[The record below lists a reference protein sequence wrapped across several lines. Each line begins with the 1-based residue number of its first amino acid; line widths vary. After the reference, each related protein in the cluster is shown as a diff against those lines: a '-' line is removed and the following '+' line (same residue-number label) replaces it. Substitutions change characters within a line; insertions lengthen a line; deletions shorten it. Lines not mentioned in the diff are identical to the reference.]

1 MTNRIRLCILD
12 MCGVNYSSLKFS
24 SGEIAVVPH
33 SQRQE
38 KGQNR
43 RLSPPGSECNV
54 QTLGR
59 CFYGEKNENENF
71 IHVSKCLTMQLM
83 GDTDYDIHNKYP

>member
-1 MTNRIRLCILD
+1 M
-12 MCGVNYSSLKFS
+12 NYSSLKFY
-24 SGEIAVVPH
+24 SGEISVGPH

-43 RLSPPGSECNV
+43 RLSLPGSECNV
-54 QTLGR
+54 QTLGS

-71 IHVSKCLTMQLM
+71 IHVSKYLTIQLM
-83 GDTDYDIHNKYP
+83 GDTDYLHR